1 MWGLRSRTEEDS
13 EKRPRTRLEEVGEDG
28 SPTEE
33 EVRRPGRWSST
44 VTASEMRP
52 RKEAISPVDTVR
64 RRGRSKEAVIAEGDG
79 Y

>member
-13 EKRPRTRLEEVGEDG
+13 EKRPRTRLEEVGDG

-33 EVRRPGRWSST
+33 EVGRPGRWSSK